1 MKKQIIAILVAI
13 AVITSLLTVSV
24 LSEEAYK
31 PIIQSVT
38 VNPIEIINGGE
49 VTVTV
54 IAKSNAPV
62 TFSSGLCYHFNNE
75 SRWKCLS
82 GPRRFPNIGD
92 DLWKCETTITISEW
106 DPVGTYTFLPVSVEN
121 EGGLISDEWPCPLSF
136 NV

>member
-1 MKKQIIAILVAI
+1 MAILVAI
-13 AVITSLLTVSV
+13 AEITSLLTVSV

-62 TFSSGLCYHFNNE
+62 TFSSGLC
-75 SRWKCLS
+75 
-82 GPRRFPNIGD
+82 
-92 DLWKCETTITISEW
+92 
-106 DPVGTYTFLPVSVEN
+106 
-121 EGGLISDEWPCPLSF
+121 
-136 NV
+136 